1 MAIPQCNAETNAV
14 SNLPDSPAI
23 SPAELK
29 ATFDRAGNEIKTYIN
44 DQQNPGINSTINSA
58 ISGVNTTI
66 TNMQTTNNARFT
78 NIENQI
84 TQLQGKITSG
94 SVAPSGGSD
103 GDIYIQYF

>member
-1 MAIPQCNAETNAV
+1 MAIPTCNADTTAV

-23 SPAELK
+23 PSSELK
-29 ATFDRAGNEIKTYIN
+29 AVFDKAGTEIKTYIN
-44 DQQNPGINSTINSA
+44 EQQNPGINSTINSA

-78 NIENQI
+78 NIENNI